1 MPELPEAERNRAL
14 CESALVGKKILHITF
29 IGRPTQ
35 EADGTPVAEAHGN
48 VVHPSQQKL
57 WEDQLVGK
65 TLHAV
70 HRRAKVIYWEFLEK
84 NVAKPLFSFG
94 MSGSFHL
101 EGGTALNYQ
110 NFQIDEVIFPPR
122 HTRIMFEFEDGIKI
136 AYVCIRGFAKV
147 HLFDDPLVELP
158 IRDYAPDPIHEM
170 PNRSNFHA
178 SVIRFR
184 KGIKAVLLG
193 QKRQNGVV
201 CGLGNWLC
209 DDVLYAAGIDPD
221 VNASTLREDQTFRL
235 HSSIVNI
242 ITTAVR
248 CNADESKFPSHW
260 LFHRRWN
267 KKPKK
272 EDLKTLDGETISIK
286 RSAGRTTYY
295 VKAALIK
302 KGSKARMSSSSS
314 SSSSSSTSSSSTSS
328 SSTSSTSSSSTSS
341 STTPKRTKKKKT
353 RINLHQKIAAKSAPS
368 ARTTRT
374 SKRKRVTKATS
385 AKIAVPRKRRS
396 ARQNDTSSSKKK

>member
-110 NFQIDEVIFPPR
+110 NFQIDDVTFPPR

-136 AYVCIRGFAKV
+136 AYICIRGFANV

-170 PNRSNFHA
+170 PNQSNFHA

-221 VNASTLREDQTFRL
+221 VNASMLREDQTFRL

-267 KKPKK
+267 KNPKK

-286 RSAGRTTYY
+286 RSAGRATFY

-302 KGSKARMSSSSS
+302 KGSKAMSSSSS
-314 SSSSSSTSSSSTSS
+314 T
-328 SSTSSTSSSSTSS
+328 TSSTTTSS
-341 STTPKRTKKKKT
+341 STTSKRTKKKKT
-353 RINLHQKIAAKSAPS
+353 RVSLHTKMAARSAPS

-374 SKRKRVTKATS
+374 SKRQRVTKATS
-385 AKIAVPRKRRS
+385 AIIAVPRKRRS
-396 ARQNDTSSSKKK
+396 ARQNDILSSKKKMKK